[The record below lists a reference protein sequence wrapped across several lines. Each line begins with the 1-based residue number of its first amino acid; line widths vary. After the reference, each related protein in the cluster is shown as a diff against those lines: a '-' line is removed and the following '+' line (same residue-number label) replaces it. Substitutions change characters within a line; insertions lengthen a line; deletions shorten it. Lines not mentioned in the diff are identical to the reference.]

1 MEKLITLFLTLLV
14 IPLSVSASQEA
25 KLDLTLPDTPFDY
38 EQMNK
43 DSLLI
48 QEAINERL
56 RFVVVKDE
64 PSKRTLMTFYLLNS
78 VDMVTSYHMTTK
90 HPTLKEAN
98 FLLPKKPTAAQFL
111 IHKSVTVP
119 IAAANFNEHQMVIA
133 NWILAAVIIHNFYL
147 YENTCRQSPNY
158 HHVTGQNMN
167 PC

>member
-1 MEKLITLFLTLLV
+1 MCIRDRF
-14 IPLSVSASQEA
+14 
-25 KLDLTLPDTPFDY
+25 
-38 EQMNK
+38 
-43 DSLLI
+43 
-48 QEAINERL
+48 

-64 PSKRTLMTFYLLNS
+64 PSKRTLMTFYLLNAI
-78 VDMVTSYHMTTK
+78 DMTTSYHMTTK

-111 IHKSVTVP
+111 VHKSVTVP

-133 NWILAAVIIHNFYL
+133 NWILAAVVIHNFYL

>member
-14 IPLSVSASQEA
+14 IPLSVSANQEV
-25 KLDLTLPDTPFDY
+25 DLTLPETPFDF
-38 EQMNK
+38 EQMER

-48 QEAINERL
+48 QEAINKRL

-111 IHKSVTVP
+111 VHKSVTVP